1 MSEGEVAAKPAKAS
15 SSEIAAI
22 KQQIKKQRESLKDL
36 GKAIFTALEA
46 HKDGGTIAASDF
58 ANRGKFSVV
67 ARRTLKGHF
76 SKVFGV
82 QWSGDAQKL
91 VSAAQDGFM
100 IVWNP
105 LTCNKNITI
114 PLKST
119 WIMMCAIE
127 PLEGEV
133 RRSRVRAA
141 RAHHPRARFFLAPII
156 FAVGRGE
163 AGRGNHALAPALR
176 PPHSGKSQA
185 LTLAAV

>member
-127 PLEGEV
+127 PQEGEV
-133 RRSRVRAA
+133 RRSRRARERCFRASAAA
-141 RAHHPRARFFLAPII
+141 RRARAREHKTSRPLFAERSERARGRGREDPPRAHARAP
-156 FAVGRGE
+156 
-163 AGRGNHALAPALR
+163 PA
-176 PPHSGKSQA
+176 
-185 LTLAAV
+185 